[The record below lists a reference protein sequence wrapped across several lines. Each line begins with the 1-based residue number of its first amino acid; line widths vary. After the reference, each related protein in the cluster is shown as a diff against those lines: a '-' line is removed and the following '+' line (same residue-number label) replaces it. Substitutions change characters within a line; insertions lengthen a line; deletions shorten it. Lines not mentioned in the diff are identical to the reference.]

1 MEMYVNDVNEDT
13 FETEVLKS
21 EKPVLVDFWASWC
34 GPCKMMSPMITDIAR
49 ELHEKIKVVKVDV
62 DENDTL
68 SNKYGIRSIPSLL
81 LFKEGEIV
89 GSIIGLSDKTKINT
103 LINQIQIII

>member
-21 EKPVLVDFWASWC
+21 EKPVLVDFWATWC
-34 GPCKMMSPMITDIAR
+34 GPCKMMSPILTNVAQ
-49 ELHEKIKVVKVDV
+49 ELHEKIKVVKINV

-68 SNKYGIRSIPSLL
+68 SNTYGIRSIPSLL

-89 GSIIGLSDKTKINT
+89 GSLIGLSDKKKINT
-103 LINQIQIII
+103 LINQV